1 LDYENEFMAR
11 LMEILL
17 PRSIALV
24 LSMLLLWK
32 FWSNNTLRRMV
43 TFFIIAI
50 FSSALLEPLLVIK
63 EMDMRLYG
71 VSIFYANFWGALLF
85 LVGSIYEISLIL
97 ILVTFLWFICHYKKN
112 EVAKTRPANEVIN
125 FIISI
130 FTITLVVNVLYTIG
144 FGSMELTEYQFS
156 VSVRQLVFIQIL
168 SSYVLLL
175 SMYYAIGLII
185 PSAEKSRSTRKTLWL
200 LLLPIFNIYWM
211 VKVLKDWTRSI
222 EGTYEEVVSLDS
234 SLTARLIVTLMY
246 LMLIFIGLLI
256 ASVVLSIKTRSDLES
271 LSLGIIGMIFL
282 IGCFYTYR
290 WFELLLG
297 VKRIE
302 ARLITT
308 K

>member
-24 LSMLLLWK
+24 LSIFLLWK

-43 TFFIIAI
+43 TFFVIAI

-71 VSIFYANFWGALLF
+71 ASIFHTNFWGALLF
-85 LVGSIYEISLIL
+85 LIGSIYEVSLIL

-112 EVAKTRPANEVIN
+112 EENKSRPANEVIN

-130 FTITLVVNVLYTIG
+130 FTITLVVNVLYTLG
-144 FGSMELTEYQFS
+144 LRLMELTEYQFS

-211 VKVLKDWTRSI
+211 VKVLKDWIKSVER
-222 EGTYEEVVSLDS
+222 TYEEVVSLDS
-234 SLTARLIVTLMY
+234 SLTARLIVNLIY
-246 LMLIFIGLLI
+246 LMLLFLGLLI
-256 ASVVLSIKTRSDLES
+256 ASVVLSIKIRSDLES
-271 LSLGIIGMIFL
+271 LSLGIIGVMFL

-290 WFELLLG
+290 WFELLLSI
-297 VKRIE
+297 KRIE
-302 ARLITT
+302 ARLITA